1 MMNCNQNTNQDT
13 KNINDAASF
22 ESKLNEELELFRRAI
37 YEALDLKI
45 RKIEEEIKDIE
56 IPPLSE
62 RRKKW
67 VRRIIP
73 ERAATF
79 FYLSYV
85 DNFMI
90 GCSKL
95 IIKLKTINFSID
107 VKERRRKNEKSA
119 RAFKLTRTFLIK
131 NDFML
136 VYS

>member
-1 MMNCNQNTNQDT
+1 MMNCNQNTNEDT

-22 ESKLNEELELFRRAI
+22 ESKLSEELELFRRAI

-56 IPPLSE
+56 ISPSSE

-67 VRRIIP
+67 MRRIIP
-73 ERAATF
+73 ERAAAF
-79 FYLSYV
+79 FYLYCV